1 MDALF
6 GVLHAVVVAPG
17 MLPPSGWLPMV
28 VPEGP
33 GDMHGIELILRLYN
47 QVLDAV
53 DQGEGYVPPEEDV
66 EACASFAA
74 GYVAAAALDAA
85 WIGDAERWTF
95 ASGIAYL
102 GGRRDLVPPET
113 LAELDALPDGGDTV
127 RRSLGAIVAATYES
141 FAEVRRAT
149 MGDRH
154 LLRPAASGAWA
165 ATSRAPAG
173 PARSTSAAAS
183 TARRRRGRGE
193 ASVGRHAH
201 RARRAS
207 ARMSTR
213 KPACA
218 K

>member
-1 MDALF
+1 
-6 GVLHAVVVAPG
+6 
-17 MLPPSGWLPMV
+17 
-28 VPEGP
+28 
-33 GDMHGIELILRLYN
+33 MHGIELILRLYN

-149 MGDRH
+149 MGGQA
-154 LLRPAASGAWA
+154 PAA
-165 ATSRAPAG
+165 P
-173 PARSTSAAAS
+173 
-183 TARRRRGRGE
+183 RRVRR
-193 ASVGRHAH
+193 VGRNEPCPCGSGKKYKRCCIDRPPEAG
-201 RARRAS
+201 AG
-207 ARMSTR
+207 
-213 KPACA
+213 
-218 K
+218 